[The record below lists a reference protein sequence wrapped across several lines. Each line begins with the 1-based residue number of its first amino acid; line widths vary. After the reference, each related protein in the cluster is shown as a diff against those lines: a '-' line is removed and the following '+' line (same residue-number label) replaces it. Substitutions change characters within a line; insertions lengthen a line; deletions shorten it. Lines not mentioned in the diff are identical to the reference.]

1 MTSDATGFTATIP
14 VLEPDEV
21 LTVTYTADVD
31 AGAVAP
37 ESYINTA
44 TVNYDSA
51 PGDNPNERDYPE
63 LTDDARVA
71 LPPLLDKSILSTSL
85 TETGDGEHNPGHP
98 DVNIGEEIT
107 YRLVITLP
115 ESPMD
120 DVTLTDTLQ
129 TGLSFVSA
137 DIVSVGSEI
146 TGVTATDE
154 ATVISTSGSDVI
166 FSFGALTNA
175 YSDGVIDGADQIV
188 IEVTVRV
195 DDLPTVN
202 DGDDLTNDASLVVT
216 PEGEAAL
223 TPVTDAVSVDVVEP
237 QIDIV
242 KDVSDPE
249 PTQGDTITYTVTVT
263 NDPAATGPALNLVV
277 EDPLPVDLTVTS
289 VALSGTAPATVT
301 SGSGS
306 TLVVS
311 IPVLQPGETVTITYD
326 VFVGYS
332 TPVFTDV
339 INTAEVTGGTSGD
352 PGNPGRPI
360 SEDDSEII
368 EVEPVPFPVIEE
380 APRLVGGGIDDAQF
394 LPILQIDPIYTGTAE
409 YGANVTIN
417 LYQLDGSLAYVRNVV
432 ADAGGHW
439 IAIFP
444 RVTLENI
451 DDDFHQAYETSVLF
465 REPIQYLDDRAG
477 FDRNGAPLTQRTLVV
492 GTELQDDTYNVTI
505 NHDRPSTLP
514 EDRGMFNARIFFA
527 PAVIGEPFARG
538 DVLSVDEVFET
549 VADRSVRDLYAA
561 TADPLATGLNRFN
574 YEFLTEETAIP
585 GGSAR

>member
-1 MTSDATGFTATIP
+1 M
-14 VLEPDEV
+14 
-21 LTVTYTADVD
+21 
-31 AGAVAP
+31 
-37 ESYINTA
+37 
-44 TVNYDSA
+44 
-51 PGDNPNERDYPE
+51 
-63 LTDDARVA
+63 
-71 LPPLLDKSILSTSL
+71 
-85 TETGDGEHNPGHP
+85 
-98 DVNIGEEIT
+98 NIGELIT
-107 YRLVITLP
+107 YELVITLP
-115 ESPMD
+115 EVPMG
-120 DVTLTDTLQ
+120 DVTLTDTLP

-146 TGVTATDE
+146 TGVTAADE
-154 ATVISTSGSDVI
+154 ATVVSTSGSDVI
-166 FSFGALTNA
+166 FSFGALDNA

-188 IEVTVRV
+188 VEVTVRV

-202 DGDDLTNDASLVVT
+202 DGDVLTNDASLVVT
-216 PEGEAAL
+216 PEGEAPL

-237 QIDIV
+237 QIGII

-249 PTQGDTITYTVTVT
+249 PTVGDTITYTVTVD
-263 NDPAATGPALNLVV
+263 NDAAATGPALNLVI
-277 EDPLPVDLTVTS
+277 EDPLPFDLTVTS
-289 VALSGTAPATVT
+289 VAVSGAPATVT
-301 SGSGS
+301 SGSGT
-306 TLVVS
+306 TLIVS
-311 IPVLQPGETVTITYD
+311 IPVLQPGESVTVTYD
-326 VFVGYS
+326 VFVGYAS
-332 TPVFTDV
+332 PVFTDV
-339 INTAEVTGGTSGD
+339 VNTAEVTGGTSGD
-352 PGNPGRPI
+352 PTDPGRPI

-368 EVEPVPFPVIEE
+368 EVQPGPFPAIEE

-444 RVTLENI
+444 RVTLENV

-477 FDRNGAPLTQRTLVV
+477 FDRNGAPLQQRSLVI

-574 YEFLTEETAIP
+574 YEFLSEETAIP